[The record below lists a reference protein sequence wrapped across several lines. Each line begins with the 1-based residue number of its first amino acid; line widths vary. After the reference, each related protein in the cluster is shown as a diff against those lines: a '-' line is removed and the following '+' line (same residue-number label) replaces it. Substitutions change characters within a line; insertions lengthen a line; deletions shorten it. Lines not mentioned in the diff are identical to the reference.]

1 LNLQFG
7 YKFYMCRVGLMVKK
21 RYRIHPAVACVAMV
35 CLTVL
40 AVVAQ
45 FHGQDS
51 ALKIAVASIIS
62 WILGVKLRRKLPIT

>member
-1 LNLQFG
+1 
-7 YKFYMCRVGLMVKK
+7 MVKK
-21 RYRIHPAVACVAMV
+21 RYRIHPVVACLAMV

-51 ALKIAVASIIS
+51 GLKVVVASIIS
-62 WILGVKLRRKLPIT
+62 WILGVKLRHKLPLT